1 MHVVV
6 SYVTQPKLV
15 LHALLA
21 LMVVAATLAV
31 APHEAHAL
39 TTLSVAVVKTDTA
52 ENTRNYVTGTY
63 LNGSGYYDTRVDNL
77 VNQLKTEFSSVTII
91 GDAQLASLTE
101 LEKYDVLVF
110 PRTLAMTAAQRTALL
125 QYVARGGGAV
135 GMFGMSRWTPD
146 SSNVYG
152 YKPFLGTAAAPG
164 VYLWPPSSN
173 ELKVWEWG
181 EVSELYQLRFYN
193 DPLMYAGWQAA
204 GKAVSSHW
212 ILSQTAKET
221 GRATVSLTVTE
232 NDYNESMLS
241 LPGAS
246 GATPI
251 FTFGTRANA
260 TTADD
265 SMNGTVA
272 GMANEYYFGRFVYY
286 GFQLYDVAT
295 GWLSASAADRTTAQ
309 RLIINSVKW
318 AADTNSYRANNK
330 AVTITGTAWHTRG
343 LLYVKPTVTNV
354 GGISLRGPFTITVYK
369 PGGAVFGTYQAYA
382 PYLAPLPPGSSYTHG
397 SFQVPV
403 GIAPVAGTWRIRV
416 SYKYWDYLRGGTVEA
431 HRDMYCSSTGS
442 SMRFLALG
450 TMIRPSGALP
460 GIGTQIAGT
469 DRYQTGIKLSEQGW
483 PNGAGRSASVIL
495 ATGKN
500 YPDAL
505 TASALAGKLD
515 APVLLVD
522 PTAVRADVANEL
534 KRLFAGRTSA
544 TLYAVGGADVVPDE
558 IVAGYSDILEAA
570 GIAVG
575 FERLDGTTRFETA
588 LSVAREVGTPEQ
600 GAFARTAIIV
610 SGLNYPDALSIS
622 PLAAAEGVP
631 ILPVYGT
638 TVHPAIQT
646 ALAELKIEH
655 CVIMGGTDVV
665 SAQIESWLEANGY
678 RISGVPDGAANVDTR
693 LGGPTRYDTGTL
705 ALDFSVKMGGF
716 DDSAIYIATG
726 ANWPDALA
734 LAPLAGGTR
743 HPLLLVHGED
753 LGWSVTSARY
763 LIARQSRV
771 PTLTF
776 VGGDGA
782 VTPYVR
788 GQSRIA
794 LGQ

>member
-1 MHVVV
+1 MQIAFR
-6 SYVTQPKLV
+6 T
-15 LHALLA
+15 LLA
-21 LMVVAATLAV
+21 CAVLAATLVV

-39 TTLSVAVVKTDTA
+39 TELSVAVVKTDTA
-52 ENTRNYVTGTY
+52 ENTRHYITGTY
-63 LNGSGYYDTRVDNL
+63 LNGGGFYDTRVDLL
-77 VNQLKTEFSSVTII
+77 VALLKTEFTSVTII
-91 GDAQLASLTE
+91 GDAQLASLSE
-101 LEKYDVLVF
+101 IEKYDVLVF
-110 PRTLAMTAAQRTALL
+110 PQTLAMTAAQRTALL

-152 YKPFLGTAAAPG
+152 YKPFIGMSDAPG

-181 EVSELYQLRFYN
+181 EVSELYQVRFFN
-193 DPLMYAGWQAA
+193 DPYMYADWQAA
-204 GKAVSSHW
+204 GKATSSHW

-221 GRATVSLTVTE
+221 GRTSLTLTVGRTAF
-232 NDYNESMLS
+232 NESMLS
-241 LPGAS
+241 LPGAT

-251 FTFGTRANA
+251 FTYGTRANSY
-260 TTADD
+260 TADD

-295 GWLSASAADRTTAQ
+295 AASYPVSSADRTAAQ
-309 RLIINSVKW
+309 RLIMNSVKW
-318 AADTNSYRANNK
+318 AADTDSYRANNK
-330 AVTITGTAWHTRG
+330 AVSITGTAWHSSG
-343 LLYVKPTVTNV
+343 ILYVKPTVTNA
-354 GGISLRGPFTITVYK
+354 GGVSLRGPFTITVYK
-369 PGGAVFGTYQAYA
+369 PGGAVFGSYQAYA
-382 PYLAPLPPGSSYTHG
+382 PHQTPLPPGSSYTHG
-397 SFQVPV
+397 SFQVRV
-403 GIAPVAGTWRIRV
+403 GTAPVAGTWRVRV

-431 HRDMYCSSTGS
+431 HRDMYCTSSGS
-442 SMRFLALG
+442 RMSLLALG
-450 TMIRPSGALP
+450 AMVRPSGALP
-460 GIGTQIAGT
+460 GIGTQIAGS
-469 DRYQTGIKLSEQGW
+469 DRYQTGIRLSEQGW
-483 PNGAGRSASVIL
+483 PDGAGRSGAVIL
-495 ATGKN
+495 ATGRN

-534 KRLFAGRTSA
+534 KRLFAGRTAA
-544 TLYAVGGADVVPDE
+544 TLYAVGGADVVPDA
-558 IVAGYSDILEAA
+558 IVSGYSDILKAA
-570 GIAVG
+570 GVAVG
-575 FERLDGTTRFETA
+575 FERLDGATRFETA

-600 GAFARTAIIV
+600 GEFANTAIIV

-631 ILPVYGT
+631 ILPVSGT
-638 TVHPAIQT
+638 SVHPAVQT
-646 ALAELKIEH
+646 ALAELEVEH

-665 SAQIESWLEANGY
+665 STQIESWLEANGY
-678 RISGVPDGAANVDTR
+678 RVSGVADGAMSVDTR
-693 LGGPTRYDTGTL
+693 LGGATRYDTGVL
-705 ALDFSVKMGGF
+705 ALDFSVKMGAF
-716 DDSAIYIATG
+716 DDTSVFVATG

-763 LIARQSRV
+763 LIARESRV
-771 PTLTF
+771 PALTF